1 MILANTVPSQAV
13 GPSGSTYTAQSSA
26 DDNPILGYGAVGNG
40 RNWVSTPGSF
50 NAAILAA
57 GTLAT
62 GVTLNVDWTQV
73 GYATVTLFTSGT
85 NVLTFY
91 TAASIVAGANP
102 ANVAS
107 FSLGQTLHLR
117 ITGAGATLTW
127 PAGTYSYVAQGVA
140 FSTTN
145 LTFTG
150 STTWDMF
157 ITCTGTGSAPTFD
170 VNYAVT

>member
-13 GPSGSTYTAQSSA
+13 GPSGSTFTAQAAA
-26 DDNPILGYGAVGNG
+26 DDNPIVGYGVVGAG

-50 NAAILAA
+50 NAAVLAA

-62 GVTLNVDWTQV
+62 GATLNVDWTQV
-73 GYATVTLFTSGT
+73 GYASVTLFTSGT
-85 NVLTFY
+85 NVLTFA
-91 TAASIVAGANP
+91 TTATASLAAASQIG
-102 ANVAS
+102 S

-117 ITGAGATLTW
+117 ITGAGAALTW
-127 PAGTYSYVAQGVA
+127 PTGTYNYVAQGVA

-150 STTWDMF
+150 STVWDMF
-157 ITCTGTGSAPTFD
+157 ITCTATGSAPTFD
-170 VNYAVT
+170 VNYSVT

>member
-1 MILANTVPSQAV
+1 MILANTVASQAV
-13 GPSGSTYTAQSSA
+13 GPSGSTFTAQAAA
-26 DDNPILGYGAVGNG
+26 DDNPILGFGAVGNG

-50 NAAILAA
+50 NAACLFA

-62 GVTLNVDWTQV
+62 GVTLNVDWTAI
-73 GYATVTLFTSGT
+73 GYASVTLFTSGT

-91 TAASIVAGANP
+91 TAASIPSGANLP
-102 ANVAS
+102 S

-117 ITGAGATLTW
+117 ITGAGASLTW
-127 PAGTYSYVAQGVA
+127 PSGTFSYVAQGVA

-150 STTWDMF
+150 STVWDMF
-157 ITCTGTGSAPTFD
+157 ITCTGTGAVPTFD
-170 VNYAVT
+170 VVYSVT